1 MPQPNDLALAIS
13 HLWKVSPAFLWP
25 QVGHSK
31 LTFIQVTWEAHGL
44 SPLGFGSQGRD
55 LRLCLWDLAEGRN
68 TVMDSVHLESMGFCR
83 GSILAGGQQHWTLAV
98 PGRGSDEVS
107 TIPHSP
113 LFTSPWALGFPH
125 MGRHVLSTWL

>member
-1 MPQPNDLALAIS
+1 M
-13 HLWKVSPAFLWP
+13 SPAFLWP

-107 TIPHSP
+107 TSPHSP